1 MAKLQKLQPENA
13 SFKKDFMVPEQG
25 DFVQILGPDTDGSR
39 SHVGRIG
46 TVEDVTSSIF
56 DIIGD
61 AYVEDVKIYVRFSDT
76 FLNCPEFKLTNIKV
90 TSEMPYDVAE
100 KTAKEAK
107 EANRRKSNFP
117 TTNGAI
123 DSAIDNSLG
132 TVGNVFSN
140 IKKVLVI
147 AMFIFLV
154 LCLIANAY
162 PKETQMVITVVQG
175 IVLCIGI
182 VLLGW
187 YGYKIYKSHKFQ
199 NNFGIA
205 KYITIIVGISVVEFC
220 VFIYFLAS
228 LGFAS

>member
-1 MAKLQKLQPENA
+1 MAKLQKLRTKNA
-13 SFKKDFMVPEQG
+13 FKKDFMVPEKG

-46 TVEDVTSSIF
+46 TVEDVTSNIF
-56 DIIGD
+56 DIFDISTD
-61 AYVEDVKIYVRFSDT
+61 TYVEEVKIYVKFSDT
-76 FLNCPEFKLTNIKV
+76 FLNCPVFKLTNIKV
-90 TSEMPYDVAE
+90 TSEMPHDVAE
-100 KTAKEAK
+100 KTAK

-140 IKKVLVI
+140 IKKVLTI

-162 PKETQMVITVVQG
+162 SKETQMVITVVQG

-205 KYITIIVGISVVEFC
+205 KYITIIVGISVIEFC

>member
-1 MAKLQKLQPENA
+1 MAKLQKLVTKNA
-13 SFKKDFMVPEQG
+13 FKKDFMVPEEG
-25 DFVQILGPDTDGSR
+25 DFVQILGPDTYGSR

-46 TVEDVTSSIF
+46 TVEDVTYSLF
-56 DIIGD
+56 DIID
-61 AYVEDVKIYVRFSDT
+61 DTHVEDIKIYVKFSDT
-76 FLNCPEFKLTNIKV
+76 FLNCPVFKLTNIKV
-90 TSEMPYDVAE
+90 TSEMPHDVAE
-100 KTAKEAK
+100 KTAK